1 MKKKIKKA
9 DRSSREDITKHMISE
24 SLTKYVFFCRNI
36 KNNFVN
42 VNMANDE
49 QNHLAKYIKE
59 FKRKTSAEDS
69 NLKRVK
75 GDVLNSAIR
84 LLKGR

>member
-1 MKKKIKKA
+1 
-9 DRSSREDITKHMISE
+9 MISE

-49 QNHLAKYIKE
+49 QNHSAKYIKK

-69 NLKRVK
+69 SLKIVK
-75 GDVLNSAIR
+75 GHGLNSAITP
-84 LLKGR
+84 LKGR